1 MDLAKQRGD
10 GAPAVQTAVQS
21 AAAAALGASDIA
33 PRSRAIV
40 IPDPVPDGMAAGAA
54 STDGQNA
61 SQPAGHDTRNV
72 DIFFVGEW

>member
-1 MDLAKQRGD
+1 MLWSLIKIALF
-10 GAPAVQTAVQS
+10 VVIV
-21 AAAAALGASDIA
+21 AAAALGASDIA
-33 PRSRAIV
+33 PRSCAIV